1 METIIYISRHSEPMK
16 LNFCNSKDNLQLQ
29 NEKQILSPEG
39 ERRARI
45 LSEIEE
51 LQDIDIVISSN
62 YVRTISTA
70 KYIADKNNKA
80 LNIVDDFGERKF
92 GINSWD
98 ELPRNFGDKQLEDE
112 NYKMPNGESRKEVT
126 QRMLNA
132 LNNVLEQYRGKKIAI
147 VSHGTAMSFLFM
159 NWCEIKT
166 DFDDKYSRKFYF
178 NDKEVFDGK
187 HFAPELF
194 KLEFEVNEL
203 IDIKNIKVNYEV

>member
-1 METIIYISRHSEPMK
+1 MKTTVYILRHSEPTK

-29 NEKQILSPEG
+29 NEKQILSPKG

-51 LQDIDIVISSN
+51 LQDIDVVISSN

-112 NYKMPNGESRKEVT
+112 NYKMSNGESRKEVT

-132 LNNVLEQYRGKKIAI
+132 LNNVLEQYRGKKNRYSITWYSYVI
-147 VSHGTAMSFLFM
+147 SF
-159 NWCEIKT
+159 
-166 DFDDKYSRKFYF
+166 Y
-178 NDKEVFDGK
+178 
-187 HFAPELF
+187 EL
-194 KLEFEVNEL
+194 V
-203 IDIKNIKVNYEV
+203 

>member
-1 METIIYISRHSEPMK
+1 METIIYISRHSESMK

-62 YVRTISTA
+62 YVRTIPTA

-112 NYKMPNGESRKEVT
+112 NYKMSNGESRKEVT

-147 VSHGTAMSFLFM
+147 VSHGTVMSFLFM

-187 HFAPELF
+187 YFAPELF
-194 KLEFEVNEL
+194 KLEFEDNEL

>member
-112 NYKMPNGESRKEVT
+112 NYKMSNGESRKEVT

-187 HFAPELF
+187 YFAPELF
-194 KLEFEVNEL
+194 KLEFEDNEL